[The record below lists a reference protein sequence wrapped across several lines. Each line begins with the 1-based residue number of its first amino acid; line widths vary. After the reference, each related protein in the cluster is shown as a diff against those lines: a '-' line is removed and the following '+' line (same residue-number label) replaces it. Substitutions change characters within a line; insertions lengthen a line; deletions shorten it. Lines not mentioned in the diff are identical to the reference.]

1 MKMQKKTDLQI
12 IQDHVE
18 VAVNEVNKVIEEL
31 GEQSIGLY
39 DTLTNIQELFDKIRN
54 VPSKK
59 KLQIEKLN
67 QRRNNWKQQAEKI
80 ERDYQKAANKN
91 IGTGVAGASLG
102 VAVVTMGPTIAMG
115 VATTFGV
122 ASTGT
127 AISTLSGA
135 AATNAAL
142 AWLGG
147 GTLAAGG
154 GGMALGQTL
163 LYFTGPVGWTIS
175 GVSLAVSGLIF
186 WISKSNKKT
195 LENIFISAGQRDIKS
210 YELAIVELKERI
222 ARVIDERKKLNA
234 AIDVIQTFGTDY
246 SLMTEAQQ
254 YELGAYVNLMYSS
267 TQLLT
272 SPIRGLMPK
281 FSINDFYNF
290 LSWKDNKETSDI
302 CEEYKKVILM
312 LTNLLY
318 KIELDDKEKIVLWK
332 SLRKNKQILDSMKIS
347 KKAFNAEILDIVFE
361 ALKFKY
367 VRKTY

>member
-12 IQDHVE
+12 IQDYVE

-31 GEQSIGLY
+31 GEQSISLY

-154 GGMALGQTL
+154 GGMALGQNL
-163 LYFTGPVGWTIS
+163 LYFTGPVGWTIA

-272 SPIRGLMPK
+272 NPIRGLMPR
-281 FSINDFYNF
+281 FSIDDFYNF
-290 LSWKDNKETSDI
+290 LSWKDNKETSDV

-318 KIELDDKEKIVLWK
+318 NIELDDKEKIVLWK

-347 KKAFNAEILDIVFE
+347 SKIFNDEILDIVFE

-367 VRKTY
+367 ERKTY